1 MVSIQAVKAEKFD
14 QMAQNQRLTT
24 IKLVP
29 ERGIIYDR
37 NREILS
43 ISLDKDT
50 VFANP
55 LQIKGY
61 QKRVV
66 ARRLAP
72 ILKLSRRSLY
82 KKLKMKLGFVYI
94 KRKVDKNVTAKIKNL
109 NIEGIGFIPESKRF
123 YPGKAIAAHVIG
135 FAGMD
140 NDGLNGVEQSFDSYL
155 KGKPGQL
162 IMEQD
167 LVGRPIPGGEYKYLP
182 PTHGRDL
189 ILTLDKEIQYK
200 AQVELRRAVNK
211 WKATA
216 GWIVVMDSQ
225 TGEVYALANYPTYNL
240 NKFSETDPKLF
251 RNRAISDVYEPGSTM
266 KIVTA
271 SAALEEKLY
280 SPGTLLNLPG
290 RIQVGGHTIHEAHE
304 RGAEIFSFKEIVTR
318 SSNIGAV
325 VIGQSLG
332 PERIY
337 QYIERFGLNKGTG
350 AELPDE
356 GQGYTPPTNIWS
368 ASSIANIPFG
378 QGLSATS
385 LESVRAI
392 NVVAAEGKLISP
404 RFTRKDLGGS
414 KQVISKATAASMAE
428 IMTEAVENGTG
439 GNAKVSGYKVAGKT
453 GTAQK
458 PKVGARG
465 YDPGKYI
472 SSFIG
477 FLPADNPK
485 LTILVAIDE
494 PQGAIYG
501 GVVAAPVFSAVGEYA
516 LKRLRVQP

>member
-1 MVSIQAVKAEKFD
+1 M
-14 QMAQNQRLTT
+14 
-24 IKLVP
+24 
-29 ERGIIYDR
+29 
-37 NREILS
+37 
-43 ISLDKDT
+43 
-50 VFANP
+50 
-55 LQIKGY
+55 
-61 QKRVV
+61 
-66 ARRLAP
+66 
-72 ILKLSRRSLY
+72 
-82 KKLKMKLGFVYI
+82 
-94 KRKVDKNVTAKIKNL
+94 
-109 NIEGIGFIPESKRF
+109 
-123 YPGKAIAAHVIG
+123 
-135 FAGMD
+135 
-140 NDGLNGVEQSFDSYL
+140 
-155 KGKPGQL
+155 
-162 IMEQD
+162 
-167 LVGRPIPGGEYKYLP
+167 
-182 PTHGRDL
+182 
-189 ILTLDKEIQYK
+189 
-200 AQVELRRAVNK
+200 
-211 WKATA
+211 
-216 GWIVVMDSQ
+216 
-225 TGEVYALANYPTYNL
+225 
-240 NKFSETDPKLF
+240 
-251 RNRAISDVYEPGSTM
+251 
-266 KIVTA
+266 
-271 SAALEEKLY
+271 
-280 SPGTLLNLPG
+280 
-290 RIQVGGHTIHEAHE
+290 GGHTIHEAHE

-392 NVVAAEGKLISP
+392 NVVAAGGKLVSP

-414 KQVISKATAASMAE
+414 KQVISKATAASMVE

-458 PKVGARG
+458 PKVDARG

-472 SSFIG
+472 STFVG